1 MFSYTSECPFPPR
14 EMAFTLS
21 QLSLFH
27 RRIPEKTE
35 FKELRKFLR
44 TFNEGSF
51 DEGDTLDAFIDSS
64 VHFFSASER
73 EKIADQ
79 LFDYLNSNPSD
90 YQIMQF
96 WESCNRLVAFRS
108 AAGLQM
114 FFKTILLRLKL
125 HSVRR

>member
-1 MFSYTSECPFPPR
+1 M
-14 EMAFTLS
+14 
-21 QLSLFH
+21 
-27 RRIPEKTE
+27 TE
-35 FKELRKFLR
+35 LKELRKFLR

-51 DEGDTLDAFIDSS
+51 DEGDTLDTFIDSS
-64 VHFFSASER
+64 IHFFNASEM
-73 EKIADQ
+73 EKIIEQ
-79 LFDYLNSNPSD
+79 LSSYMNSNPSD